1 MLRKPSFIIHNFK
14 QMLLPPSKLPNVGTT
29 IFTVMSQLA
38 RQHNAIN
45 LSQGFPDFEGSI
57 ELIDLVSQYMKRG
70 FNQYAPMAGV
80 PQLTEAIAHKAHA
93 LYGISLDA
101 TEHITV
107 TAGGTQALYTAIAAF
122 VRPNDEVIVFEPC
135 YDSYAPA
142 IETNGGVVVPIAL
155 YAPDY
160 RVPWS
165 DVANA
170 ITPRTRFI
178 IFNTP
183 HNPSGTIWQ
192 ASDLEALYNLVKD
205 TNILLLSD
213 EVYEHIIFDN
223 QAHQSILRHPLLFER
238 SLVVFSFGKTFHFTG
253 WKIGYCIAP
262 KALMAEFRKIH
273 QFLVFS
279 VNTPI
284 QYAIADYLQNPHNY
298 LDLSAFYQ
306 QKRDYF
312 LKLIEN
318 SRFTWKPAQG
328 SYFQLLDY
336 SQITNET
343 DTDFAARLTREKG
356 IASIP
361 ISVFYTNAPNQKIL
375 RFCFAKR
382 PETLE
387 KAAEILSKL

>member
-1 MLRKPSFIIHNFK
+1 MIV
-14 QMLLPPSKLPNVGTT
+14 LPTSKLPNVGTT

-45 LSQGFPDFEGSI
+45 LSQGFPDFEGST
-57 ELIDLVSQYMKRG
+57 ELMDLVSQYMRRG

-80 PQLTEAIAHKAHA
+80 PALTEAIAHKAHT
-93 LYGISLDA
+93 LYGIPLDA
-101 TEHITV
+101 AKHITV

-135 YDSYAPA
+135 YDSYIPA
-142 IETNGGVVVPIAL
+142 IEANGGIAVPIAL
-155 YAPDY
+155 HHPNYHI
-160 RVPWS
+160 PWAA
-165 DVANA
+165 VANA

-192 ASDLEALYNLVKD
+192 PTDLEELYKLVKD

-213 EVYEHIIFDN
+213 EVYEHIVFDN
-223 QAHQSILRHPLLFER
+223 NKHQSILRHPLLFER

-262 KALMAEFRKIH
+262 ENLMIEFRKLH
-273 QFLVFS
+273 QFVVFS
-279 VNTPI
+279 VNTPM
-284 QYAIADYLQNPHNY
+284 QYALADFLQNEHNY
-298 LDLSAFYQ
+298 LGLSAFYQ

-312 LKLIEN
+312 LQLLQG
-318 SRFTWKPAQG
+318 SRFSWIPAQG

-336 SQITNET
+336 SQITNQT
-343 DTDFAARLTREKG
+343 DTDFAMQLTREKG
-356 IASIP
+356 VASIP
-361 ISVFYTNAPNQKIL
+361 ISVFYTNAPNQKVL
-375 RFCFAKR
+375 RFCFAKQTQ
-382 PETLE
+382 TLE
-387 KAAEILSKL
+387 KAAEILQKL